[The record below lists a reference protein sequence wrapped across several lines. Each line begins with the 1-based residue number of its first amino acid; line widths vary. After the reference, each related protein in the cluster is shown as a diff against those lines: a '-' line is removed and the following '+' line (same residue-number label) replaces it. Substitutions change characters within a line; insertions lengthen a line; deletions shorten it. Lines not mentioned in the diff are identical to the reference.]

1 MNLDPRKIIFEE
13 PEERD
18 FVVFPKGVYPFTI
31 LEINTMTESKEK
43 RTPMLPIK
51 LQFTRANG
59 DTTTVYENLLFQANA
74 MWKLSQF
81 LKCVAGNKMKAGQS
95 IDFESADFLN
105 WLKRQGGSA
114 RLQVSPVRG
123 KDYDRNEVEAF
134 IFNEGAKIETPAPRK
149 PIAPVVD
156 DSDDDDDDIP
166 F

>member
-1 MNLDPRKIIFEE
+1 MNLDPRNIIFEE

-59 DTTTVYENLLFQANA
+59 DTTTVYENLLFQDNA
-74 MWKLSQF
+74 MWKISQF
-81 LKCVAGNKMKAGQS
+81 LKCLGGNKLKAGQS
-95 IDFESADFLN
+95 IDFESTDFLF
-105 WLKRQGGSA
+105 WLKRQGGTA
-114 RLQVSPVRG
+114 RLKVSPVRG

-134 IFNEGAKIETPAPRK
+134 IFNEGAKIEAPAPRK
-149 PIAPVVD
+149 IAPLIID
-156 DSDDDDDDIP
+156 DSDDDDIP

>member
-43 RTPMLPIK
+43 RTPMLLIK

-59 DTTTVYENLLFQANA
+59 DTTTVYENLLFQDNA
-74 MWKLSQF
+74 MWKISQF
-81 LKCVAGNKMKAGQS
+81 LKCLGGNKLKAGQS
-95 IDFESADFLN
+95 IDFESTDFIY

-114 RLQVSPVRG
+114 RLKVSPVRG

-134 IFNEGAKIETPAPRK
+134 IFNEGAKVETPAPRK
-149 PIAPVVD
+149 IAPLIID
-156 DSDDDDDDIP
+156 DSDDDEEIP